1 MLKTN
6 KENWGMDFIQ
16 KWLYINK
23 REDKN
28 LSTKGKNEHE
38 ENGVK
43 FVKGLYNFN
52 MGLPPIQGH

>member
-6 KENWGMDFIQ
+6 KENRGMNFIQ
-16 KWLYINK
+16 KGLYINK

-28 LSTKGKNEHE
+28 LSTKGENEHN
-38 ENGVK
+38 ENGLK
-43 FVKGLYNFN
+43 FVKGLYSFN

>member
-1 MLKTN
+1 
-6 KENWGMDFIQ
+6 MDFIQ